1 MKPMNMTISAMI
13 LFALSLTTAEA
24 STRQV
29 GGLII
34 GGGTGAIV
42 GQAVGRNPE
51 STIVGA
57 AVGGVVGLIIGSEL
71 DRHHGAVN
79 QPSQVVV
86 YASAYNHRRGP
97 EVRRHYT
104 HHPTFHHNQRRQ
116 FHHPKQNYR
125 KTVVIEKGRHKT
137 KRTVAITRG
146 GGHSGH
152 NQNNRPA
159 QHNGRF
165 HH

>member
-1 MKPMNMTISAMI
+1 MKLMNMTITAMI
-13 LFALSLTTAEA
+13 FFALTLTTAKA
-24 STRQV
+24 SSRQV

-42 GQAVGRNPE
+42 GQAVGHNPE

-79 QPSQVVV
+79 QPAQVVV
-86 YASAYNHRRGP
+86 YASGHNHRRGP

-104 HHPTFHHNQRRQ
+104 HQPRYHHNQRKQ
-116 FHHPKQNYR
+116 FQHTKHNYR
-125 KTVVIEKGRHKT
+125 KTVVVEKGRHKT
-137 KRTVAITRG
+137 KRTVSITRG
-146 GGHSGH
+146 GGHRDH
-152 NQNNRPA
+152 YQNNKPA
-159 QHNGRF
+159 QHNARF